1 MSRRRT
7 SVTPFPMLRPSMLM
21 RRKALS
27 SGVFGSSRVWK
38 LVAIV
43 MFGSSTFRRVFGK
56 NPQVVEIATL
66 KGPGHLMQIETLRH
80 QTRRQRR
87 RAAG

>member
-1 MSRRRT
+1 MSRRRA
-7 SVTPFPMLRPSMLM
+7 SASPMRMLRPSILM
-21 RRKALS
+21 RRKALR

-38 LVAIV
+38 MVAVV
-43 MFGSSTFRRVFGK
+43 MFGSSTIRRVFGK
-56 NPQVVEIATL
+56 SPQVVEIATL
-66 KGPGHLMQIETLRH
+66 KGPGHLMQIETAAQ